1 MEKIKKYWR
10 EILIG
15 LLVIFCLNKCTTS
28 CSRGRIIKKQNI
40 EIVQKDSL
48 IKVQSDSLNILKIRW
63 IDAQTSQNT
72 YQGIALGNQQ
82 ELVNQINQL
91 RSEKSDLQVKNNGLS
106 IENKKLKSE
115 IKNLKDKLKNE

>member
-1 MEKIKKYWR
+1 MEKVKKYWK

-28 CSRGRIIKKQNI
+28 CSRGRTIKKQNI

-63 IDAQTSQNT
+63 TDAQTSQNA
-72 YQGIALGNQQ
+72 YQGIAMGNQQ

-91 RSEKSDLQVKNNGLS
+91 QSENDDLQVKNNGLS
-106 IENKKLKSE
+106 IENKKLKAE
-115 IKNLKDKLKNE
+115 IKNLKSKINE

>member
-1 MEKIKKYWR
+1 MEKVKKYWK

-28 CSRGRIIKKQNI
+28 CSRGRTIKKQNI

-63 IDAQTSQNT
+63 TDAQTSQNA
-72 YQGIALGNQQ
+72 YQGIAMGNQQ

-91 RSEKSDLQVKNNGLS
+91 QSENVDLQVKNNSLS
-106 IENKKLKSE
+106 IENKKLKAE
-115 IKNLKDKLKNE
+115 IKNLKSKINE

>member
-1 MEKIKKYWR
+1 MEKVKKYWK

-28 CSRGRIIKKQNI
+28 CSRGRTIKKQNI

-63 IDAQTSQNT
+63 TDAQTSQNA
-72 YQGIALGNQQ
+72 YQGIAMGNQQ
-82 ELVNQINQL
+82 ELVNQINKLQ
-91 RSEKSDLQVKNNGLS
+91 SENDNLQVKNNGLS
-106 IENKKLKSE
+106 IENKKLKAE
-115 IKNLKDKLKNE
+115 IKNLKSKINE